1 METATKIPQI
11 DIENIISSKN
21 PQLLRWLPKFII
33 RYIKKIIHQEEVNAF
48 LRNNHEKMGLEF
60 VRAVIAEFQ
69 ISVTSKG
76 LEHLPSKGGV
86 ILASNHPLGGLDALA
101 LMGEVEK
108 VRSDQQFLVNDI
120 LMALKN
126 LSPVFVPINKHG
138 RNRTDSLQ
146 KISDTYA
153 SENCTLIF
161 PAGLVSRKQ
170 DGSIKDLAWQK
181 SFISQAVKNNRQII
195 PVYIEAKNSKFFY
208 NLAYWRKKLG
218 IKANI
223 EMFFLVDEMYK
234 QKKQAVTIYFGEPIS
249 PSTFTKEHSDSF
261 RAEEVK
267 KIVYS
272 LKA

>member
-1 METATKIPQI
+1 MEMVTKIQQV
-11 DIENIISSKN
+11 DIESIIASKN
-21 PQLLRWLPKFII
+21 PRLLRLLPKFLI
-33 RYIKKIIHQEEVNAF
+33 RYIKKIIHEGEVNAF
-48 LRNNHEKMGLEF
+48 LRNNHEKMGIEF
-60 VRAVIAEFQ
+60 VQAAIAEFQ
-69 ISVTSKG
+69 ISVK
-76 LEHLPSKGGV
+76 
-86 ILASNHPLGGLDALA
+86 SNHPLGGLDALA
-101 LMGEVEK
+101 LMGEVQK
-108 VRSDQQFLVNDI
+108 VRTDQQFLVNDI

-126 LSPVFVPINKHG
+126 LGPVFVPINKHG

-170 DGSIKDLAWQK
+170 EGVIKDLPWQK
-181 SFISQAVKNNRQII
+181 SFISQAVKNNRRIV
-195 PVYIEAKNSKFFY
+195 PVYIEANNSKFFY

-249 PSTFTKEHSDSF
+249 PATFTKEHSESF
-261 RAEEVK
+261 WAEEVK